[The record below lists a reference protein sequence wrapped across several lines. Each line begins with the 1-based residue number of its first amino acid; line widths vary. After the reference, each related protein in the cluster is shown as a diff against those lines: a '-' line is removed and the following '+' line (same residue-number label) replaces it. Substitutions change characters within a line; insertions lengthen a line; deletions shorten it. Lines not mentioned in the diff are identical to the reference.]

1 MLGYVI
7 EHFEKYIEKSDV
19 QETILDD
26 NPVLGNIGGPKT
38 IDDYLKETLLE
49 AKKSTELEQDRN
61 LEKIQQKVLNIIGPL
76 SKLWFGVDKIKC
88 SGKSGRM
95 SLEDLSTAIEQTVVL
110 VGQCSQSITY
120 QQRHNV
126 LTSLLQ
132 DPRKSTSILR
142 EESDSLFEKSNKYL
156 TQNSKNISTKRQS

>member
-49 AKKSTELEQDRN
+49 AKKSTGTGARPKPREN
-61 LEKIQQKVLNIIGPL
+61 PTKGFKHYG
-76 SKLWFGVDKIKC
+76 
-88 SGKSGRM
+88 
-95 SLEDLSTAIEQTVVL
+95 TT
-110 VGQCSQSITY
+110 
-120 QQRHNV
+120 
-126 LTSLLQ
+126 LQ
-132 DPRKSTSILR
+132 IMVWGG
-142 EESDSLFEKSNKYL
+142 
-156 TQNSKNISTKRQS
+156 